1 MHRTRNAAY
10 GQPYRGFESLPLRHF
25 DGISICSKKI
35 MSGTG
40 GPGPKL
46 TPKQS
51 SYEPPGRTGIRR
63 NSGRRVGRSIS
74 DRMEIDVSAF
84 GHPDNPQIFSDALLE
99 AYNLQSANRVWALIG
114 PSGAGKSNLLH
125 ETAKI
130 IQAQK
135 IPCFYLPSDRRLSRS
150 RVPLGG
156 LSLPPFKDLDDLW
169 SQIVLALSAS
179 HPERSRVMPNT
190 DLSAILGFLFL
201 QLVAADRSEGVCR
214 YISEL
219 YEHDRGRLAVK
230 PTKKPSLVKDVRRQ
244 SFKRSWIIRLQFATK
259 SGQIILQ
266 RSASRG
272 ERKHLMLRGCRTA
285 KSR

>member
-1 MHRTRNAAY
+1 M
-10 GQPYRGFESLPLRHF
+10 
-25 DGISICSKKI
+25 
-35 MSGTG
+35 
-40 GPGPKL
+40 
-46 TPKQS
+46 
-51 SYEPPGRTGIRR
+51 
-63 NSGRRVGRSIS
+63 
-74 DRMEIDVSAF
+74 SAF
-84 GHPDNPQIFSDALLE
+84 GHPDNPQIFSDSLLE
-99 AYNLQSANRVWALIG
+99 AYNLQSANRVWALMG
-114 PSGAGKSNLLH
+114 PNGAGKSNLLH

-201 QLVAADRSEGVCR
+201 QLVAADRSEESR

-230 PTKKPSLVKDVRRQ
+230 PTKKPSLVKDAEAKLQTILDYSITIRDQVRPDHPPEVCVTRGEET
-244 SFKRSWIIRLQFATK
+244 FDATGLSDGEK
-259 SGQIILQ
+259 QMMLLGLFLMGPLSGQ
-266 RSASRG
+266 R
-272 ERKHLMLRGCRTA
+272 
-285 KSR
+285 